1 MGRLSNPSEATKTLI
16 SQGLITLGK
25 RRIASRKVAKQALC
39 VEPVASTEEEGWLSN
54 PVQRRLPNSTI
65 DHLVEEYV
73 GGLTIDALA
82 YRYGIHRITVMT
94 HLEANGVQ
102 RRRSIRKLSA
112 ADVAEAANRYQ
123 SGLSLAAVAEAF
135 NVNEATL
142 TREFRAA
149 NFPIRLRKGWTSPKR
164 TTHD

>member
-16 SQGLITLGK
+16 SQGLITSGN
-25 RRIASRKVAKQALC
+25 RRICSRKIAKRAPC
-39 VEPVASTEEEGWLSN
+39 VDPVASTEEKGRLSN

-82 YRYGIHRITVMT
+82 CRYGIHRTTVMT

-123 SGLSLAAVAEAF
+123 SGLSLAAVAKTF

-142 TREFRAA
+142 TREFYAA
-149 NFPIRLRKGWTSPKR
+149 NFPIRPRRGWIYPKR
-164 TTHD
+164 TIPD